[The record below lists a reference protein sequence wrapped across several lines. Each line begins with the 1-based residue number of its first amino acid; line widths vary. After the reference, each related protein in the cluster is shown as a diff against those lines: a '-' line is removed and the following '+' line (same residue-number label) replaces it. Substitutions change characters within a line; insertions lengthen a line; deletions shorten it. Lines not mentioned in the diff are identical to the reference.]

1 MKQLFWLVA
10 LILMTSTIA
19 LSVSA
24 QRPDAP
30 EYAKHGS
37 YAVGAEEITLHEG
50 DNDPR
55 VLRGIIWYPALPNT
69 GGSALEYPRRGAGIA
84 RRSAVPDAGGGRY
97 PLIIFSHG
105 FGGYSTQTSFLTE
118 HLATHGF
125 VVISVNHN
133 GTAFED
139 LNWLGA
145 NSVLTSLADRPN
157 DVMKSIRFAERIAAA
172 GSGSALSGL
181 IDTSRIGA
189 AGYSFGGYT
198 AFASAGARI
207 DFRALDAY
215 CESDEAR
222 EQEPNL
228 ACSFRGSRDALALVY
243 NLTQPENEPLPPIS
257 DPRIKS
263 VVALAPFNTPAF
275 GMHGLAALNVP
286 TLIMVGSADSIAKPE
301 RDAYAAY
308 EQTGSAEKALA
319 VLEGAEHAIFVDVCG
334 EEPILQNGCFDPV
347 WDKPRAHDLTNHF
360 ATAWFLATL
369 KADSDARTVLKQ
381 TQVSFIGVRYLS
393 TIH

>member
-10 LILMTSTIA
+10 FTLMISTVTPP
-19 LSVSA
+19 VSA

-30 EYAKHGS
+30 KYAERGS
-37 YAVGAEEITLHEG
+37 YAVGAEEIILQEG
-50 DNDPR
+50 SNDRR

-69 GGSALEYPRRGAGIA
+69 GGSVLEYPRRGAGIA
-84 RRSAVPDAGGGRY
+84 RRSAIPEASGGPF

-105 FGGYSTQTSFLTE
+105 FGGHFTQASFLTE

-125 VVISVNHN
+125 VVISVNHS

-139 LNWLGA
+139 LNWIGA

-157 DVMKSIRFAERIAAA
+157 DVLKSIRFAERLTAA

-181 IDTSRIGA
+181 IDTNRIGVT
-189 AGYSFGGYT
+189 GHSFGGYT

-207 DFRALDAY
+207 DFRSLDAY
-215 CESDEAR
+215 CESDEAL

-243 NLTQPENEPLPPIS
+243 NLIQPDNEPLPPIS

-275 GMHGLAALNVP
+275 GKHGLAALNVP
-286 TLIMVGSADSIAKPE
+286 TLIMVGSADSVAKPE
-301 RDAYAAY
+301 RDAYIAY
-308 EQTGSAEKALA
+308 EQTGSADKALA

-334 EEPILQNGCFDPV
+334 EAVILQDGCFDPV

-369 KADSDARTVLKQ
+369 KADSDARAVLKQ
-381 TQVSFIGVRYLS
+381 AQVDFIGVRYLS